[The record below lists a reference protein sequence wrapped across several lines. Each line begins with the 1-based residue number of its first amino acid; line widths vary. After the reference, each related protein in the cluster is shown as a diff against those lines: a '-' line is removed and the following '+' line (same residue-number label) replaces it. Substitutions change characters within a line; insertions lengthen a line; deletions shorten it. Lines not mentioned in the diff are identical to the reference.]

1 MLKDG
6 ELVGTIETKQ
16 TDDEHLMLMMVGRK
30 PSDLFSPRHAE
41 IGAVRLRAEGLQKEA
56 TRSKTFPFEVRA
68 GEVLGFAGLVGA
80 GRTEALRLVFGAQ
93 IKWTRA
99 RFSWM
104 GKRSAS
110 ALRRMRSGS
119 ASAFCRRTK
128 TRRRAFEDADS
139 CNGYAEQPEKLY
151 ERYRRIAFRK
161 KKKQAVEETCAA
173 LKLKCRSIEQNT
185 SELSGGNQQ
194 KVALS
199 KLLLAGSSVLILDEP
214 TRGIDVGAKVEI
226 YQLINQLAEEGKS
239 IILISSEMMELM
251 GLCDRIVVVH
261 DGSVSATL
269 ERDEISEENLI
280 KYSMGVVKA

>member
-41 IGAVRLRAEGLQKEA
+41 IGAVRLRAEGLQRGNKVKNV
-56 TRSKTFPFEVRA
+56 SFEVRA

-80 GRTEALRLVFGAQ
+80 GRTEALRLVFGADKMDAGE
-93 IKWTRA
+93 I
-99 RFSWM
+99 FLD
-104 GKRSAS
+104 GKKVSISSPAD
-110 ALRRMRSGS
+110 ALRLGIGLLP
-119 ASAFCRRTK
+119 
-128 TRRRAFEDADS
+128 EDRKREGVLLKMPIRVTATLS
-139 CNGYAEQPEKLY
+139 SLKNYTNGIG
-151 ERYRRIAFRK
+151 RIAFGK
-161 KKKQAVEETCAA
+161 EKQAVEETCAA